1 MRTLLQ
7 IIIVNIDHLNVTVK
21 TKKKK
26 HNEVLI

>member
-7 IIIVNIDHLNVTVK
+7 IIIVNIDYLNVTVK